1 MKKYLLFSLILLS
14 ACETLFSGTNQDV
27 SFDSN
32 IKGVKIFVDGM
43 EICQTP
49 CVYPLERKS
58 SSTVIVAKKS
68 GYEKKQ
74 MVLRSSL
81 NRIAILNLTFWPSW
95 LTDVATGGMWQYSR
109 NGVYIDMERSNL
121 KQAEITKVK
130 QKVAIRRFALFG
142 YDELRI
148 EAASHQEQG
157 EYITALVSLSSQSP
171 QELISIINQSHTA
184 VDLAHKLTNI

>member
-1 MKKYLLFSLILLS
+1 
-14 ACETLFSGTNQDV
+14 
-27 SFDSN
+27 
-32 IKGVKIFVDGM
+32 
-43 EICQTP
+43 
-49 CVYPLERKS
+49 
-58 SSTVIVAKKS
+58 
-68 GYEKKQ
+68 